1 MAPNY
6 EILSHDDDFH
16 VSWVDPERNNESWV
30 HDRLHA
36 PWAMPPLTQAF
47 FVRIMDLAFDVPTV
61 FVNNFGGSGRPGN
74 VWPSHATL
82 PDSAS

>member
-6 EILSHDDDFH
+6 KILSHDDDFH
-16 VSWVDPERNNESWV
+16 VTWADPERNDESWV

-61 FVNNFGGSGRPGN
+61 FVNNFGFMHDFGP
-74 VWPSHATL
+74 PMTT
-82 PDSAS
+82 P